1 MGLGDLSMKIVAE
14 IISQNK
20 HSQIDLSKNIFSDTG
35 LKTLVDAI
43 ANSHTI
49 MSIIL
54 NANQITCDGAV
65 YLFQTLQK
73 NQTLTHLELAN
84 HDCLASKIKLGNKGA
99 QYFSDYLKSSN
110 CLLSIIDLTG
120 AQLTSEAM
128 MTVFNGII

>member
-1 MGLGDLSMKIVAE
+1 MIRFIEIFDSINESGTRKLNLSDMGLGDLSMKIVAE

-65 YLFQTLQK
+65 YLFQTL
-73 NQTLTHLELAN
+73 
-84 HDCLASKIKLGNKGA
+84 
-99 QYFSDYLKSSN
+99 
-110 CLLSIIDLTG
+110 
-120 AQLTSEAM
+120 
-128 MTVFNGII
+128 